1 MSQIAETSFAG
12 ADFDPTDA
20 NSYAHWANETVRFSD
35 LDLLGHVNNNATS
48 TYFETAR
55 VAFFAKTGL
64 YDPAAGLDK
73 ANQIG
78 TVVVRI
84 CVDFRAELLY
94 PATVKIGT
102 RTARLGTSSFSYR
115 QGMFWDGRCV
125 ATAKTTNVVI
135 DLTTRRPMAL
145 TDDHRAALLAFA

>member
-1 MSQIAETSFAG
+1 MSQTAATPSSG
-12 ADFDPTDA
+12 PDFDPTDA
-20 NSYAHWANETVRFSD
+20 ASYAHWANETVRFSD

-64 YDPAAGLDK
+64 YDPAAGLDR
-73 ANQIG
+73 ANQVG

-102 RTARLGTSSFSYR
+102 RTTRLGQSSFTYR

-125 ATAKTTNVVI
+125 ATAETTNVVI
-135 DLTTRRPMAL
+135 DMTTRRPMPMSDA
-145 TDDHRAALLAFA
+145 HRTALLAFS

>member
-1 MSQIAETSFAG
+1 MSQTAETPSAPS
-12 ADFDPTDA
+12 DFDPTDA
-20 NSYAHWANETVRFSD
+20 ASYALWANETVRFSD

-55 VAFFAKTGL
+55 IAFFAKTGL
-64 YDPAAGLDK
+64 YDPAAGVDR
-73 ANQIG
+73 ASQIG
-78 TVVVRI
+78 TVVVRL

-102 RTARLGTSSFSYR
+102 RTLRLGQSSFSYR

-125 ATAKTTNVVI
+125 ATAETTNVVI
-135 DLTTRRPMAL
+135 NLTTRRPTPL
-145 TDDHRAALLAFA
+145 TDAHRTALLALA